1 MSKLNALLLNIIAV
15 FAALAH
21 ASGSGVNVAAPAT
34 TKAVITLTKPV
45 IVQLQFGRMTLP
57 AGTKMSLLGRDAGGL
72 KCDFNNNSIV
82 VPVASTDY
90 EAVAPVARSVG
101 QEGFETQVA
110 PFFKDNCIKCH
121 GPEKSKG
128 KITLHTLDGNLAAGR
143 DMERWEKILKELK
156 SGEMPPEDEKQP
168 TDAERNSLIGWIESG
183 MRQFAS
189 NAAQAAPT
197 PTTRRLTN
205 FEYQNTMRDMLGFE
219 LKLISSL
226 PEDPVKPY
234 HFNNT
239 AEFMLI
245 GPEQMDRYLECAR
258 QAMASAIV
266 DPGDP
271 KIHRTAQA
279 LSPGKKGQPNSGE
292 QGVEIG
298 VYKGAGTGD
307 GSITLKDWPKTGE
320 FKIRVKAS
328 AILSPGEKEVPLRLV
343 MGTLLRGDAGAGVYE
358 PVGTVHLR
366 NDPAQAREF
375 EFRGRIENI
384 PITPGGITKTG
395 VKPPQIYVY
404 YQNLFDNGELN
415 DHRKSAFDDS
425 WSGVAPRILLES
437 VEFEAPVTDVWPP
450 EHHTR
455 ILFDSPLRKSNP
467 KAYAREV
474 ITRFATRA
482 FRRTPTSDEVER
494 FVQIHRIFAKDFDTL
509 EGAMRETLAMV
520 LISPQFLYHTVAQDG
535 VASRHYELASKL
547 SYFLWGSMPDDEL
560 LKLAGQGRLDD
571 PAVMATQVRRLLA
584 DKRSGD
590 FVNNFTTQWLS
601 LAKMKT
607 VSINR
612 DIFPRFLYV
621 GHVGE
626 RAGTEVMFRPTIRDY
641 MHDETVGFIAELIK
655 RNTSALAIVSSD
667 FAFLNQP
674 LAAHY
679 GVPGV
684 QGLELRPVPVKPEH
698 HLGGLLT
705 QGSVLI
711 GNSTGSAPHPIYRA
725 VWLRE
730 AILGEDVKPP
740 PAEVP
745 ALSDSAG
752 DAAEKA
758 ISIKDLLRQHR
769 KQESC
774 NVCHASLD
782 PWGIPFEKYN
792 ATGKF
797 QPMVPK
803 AGARVRGFNEKT
815 DTDPAGYAAYLKTI
829 NTVEVHADARVPR
842 GPTIDGME
850 QLKTFLFKERKD
862 DIAENVMRRLLS
874 YGMGRGLT
882 YRDKFLVEQLCKQ
895 TKQNEYRFQDMII
908 AICQSEAF
916 RGRPKP

>member
-1 MSKLNALLLNIIAV
+1 MTSARGIRNLVAQFAGAIIVSLSVSSYGEIASGPTG
-15 FAALAH
+15 FH
-21 ASGSGVNVAAPAT
+21 AS
-34 TKAVITLTKPV
+34 I
-45 IVQLQFGRMTLP
+45 Q
-57 AGTKMSLLGRDAGGL
+57 
-72 KCDFNNNSIV
+72 
-82 VPVASTDY
+82 
-90 EAVAPVARSVG
+90 
-101 QEGFETQVA
+101 
-110 PFFKDNCIKCH
+110 PFFKANCIKCH

-128 KITLHTLDGNLAAGR
+128 KVTLHTIDGDVLVGR
-143 DMERWEKILKELK
+143 DLERWEKILKELK

-168 TDAERNSLIGWIESG
+168 TDAERNALIAWIESG

-189 NAAQAAPT
+189 SAAQAAPT

-205 FEYQNTMRDMLGFE
+205 FEYQNTMRDLLGFE

-234 HFNNT
+234 RFNNT

-258 QAMASAIV
+258 RAMASAIV

-271 KIHRTAQA
+271 KVHRTAQT
-279 LSPGKKGQPNSGE
+279 LTPGKKGQAKGGE

-298 VYKGAGTGD
+298 VYSGEK
-307 GSITLKDWPKTGE
+307 SIVLKDWPKTGE
-320 FKIRVKAS
+320 FKIRVKTS

-343 MGTLLRGDAGAGVYE
+343 MGTSLRSDAGSGVYE
-358 PVGTVHLR
+358 PVGTVQLR
-366 NDPAQAREF
+366 NDSAEAREF

-384 PITPGGITKTG
+384 PVEPGAVTAKGNQ
-395 VKPPQIYVY
+395 PPKIYIY
-404 YQNLFDNGELN
+404 YQNIFDNGELN
-415 DHRKSAFDDS
+415 DHRKSAFDTS
-425 WSGVAPRILLES
+425 WNNEAPRILIES
-437 VEFEAPVTDVWPP
+437 IEFEAPVADVWPP
-450 EHHTR
+450 EHHMR

-467 KAYAREV
+467 EAYAREV
-474 ITRFATRA
+474 ITRFAARA
-482 FRRTPTSDEVER
+482 FRRTPTPDEVER
-494 FVQIHRIFAKDFDTL
+494 FVEIYRIFAKNFDTL
-509 EGAMRETLAMV
+509 EEAMRETLAMV

-535 VASRHYELASKL
+535 VASRQHELASKL

-560 LKLAGQGRLDD
+560 MKLAAQGRMDD
-571 PAVMATQVRRLLA
+571 PAVIAAQVRRLLA
-584 DKRSGD
+584 DRRSGD

-607 VSINR
+607 VTINR
-612 DIFPRFLYV
+612 DLFPRFLYWV
-621 GHVGE
+621 HVGE
-626 RAGTEVMFRPTIRDY
+626 RSGQEVLFRPTIRDY

-655 RNTSALAIVSSD
+655 RNASVSNIVDSD

-684 QGLELRPVPVKPEH
+684 QGIDLRPVPVKPEH

-752 DAAEKA
+752 DAAAKA
-758 ISIKDLLRQHR
+758 ITIKDLLRQHR
-769 KQESC
+769 KEESC
-774 NVCHASLD
+774 NICHASLD

-792 ATGKF
+792 AAGKF

-803 AGARVRGFNEKT
+803 GGTRVRGFNEKT
-815 DTDPAGYAAYLKTI
+815 DTDMAGYASYLKTI

-850 QLKTFLFKERKD
+850 QLKAFLLKERKD

-874 YGMGRGLT
+874 YGMGRSLT

-895 TKQNEYRFQDMII
+895 TKQKDYRFQDMLI

-916 RGRPKP
+916 RGRPK